1 MSAEIR
7 VSLLDLLT
15 TDHIG
20 HLATLRPDGTL
31 APSMVWIDW
40 DGEHIL
46 TSSPVGSHK
55 GHHTRQN
62 SPVAL
67 SVVDH
72 HDPFRYL
79 QIRGHVSGIRPDDG
93 LAFTNRLSMR
103 YLGSPYE
110 DPTEERE
117 IFEITVDHVRA
128 RGI

>member
-1 MSAEIR
+1 MSARIPDAL
-7 VSLLDLLT
+7 VDLLT

-20 HLATLRPDGTL
+20 HLATLRPDGAL

-55 GHHTRQN
+55 GQHLREN
-62 SPVAL
+62 APIAL

-72 HDPFRYL
+72 QNPFRYV
-79 QIRGHVSGIRPDDG
+79 QVRGHVSGIRPDEG
-93 LAFTNRLSMR
+93 LAFIDRMARR
-103 YLGSPYE
+103 YLGQPYE
-110 DPTEERE
+110 DLDEARE

-128 RGI
+128 RGA

>member
-1 MSAEIR
+1 MSANIPDT
-7 VSLLDLLT
+7 LLDLLT

-20 HLATLRPDGTL
+20 HLATLRADGTL

-55 GHHTRQN
+55 GQHTRGN
-62 SPVAL
+62 APIAL

-72 HDPFRYL
+72 HSPYRYL
-79 QIRGHVSGIRPDDG
+79 QIRGHVSGFRPDTD
-93 LAFTNRLSMR
+93 LAFIDRMAMR
-103 YLGSPYE
+103 YLGHPYQDRDE
-110 DPTEERE
+110 VRE

-128 RGI
+128 RGA